1 MEEKTTKELWEDIER
16 KNLEDALNAKPGSEE
31 GKQAFKQATDAHN
44 IREKENQIE
53 DGNKESKRKIAVDI
67 LKGVVFGIAA
77 FGGQVILKNLDKN
90 NQRELMR
97 ECMDWE
103 TGEDAQMFTTTPGKS
118 VKNIFRFK

>member
-16 KNLEDALNAKPGSEE
+16 KNLEDALNAEPGSEE

-53 DGNKESKRKIAVDI
+53 DGKKESKRKIAVDI

-77 FGGQVILKNLDKN
+77 FGGQVIL
-90 NQRELMR
+90 M
-97 ECMDWE
+97 
-103 TGEDAQMFTTTPGKS
+103 
-118 VKNIFRFK
+118 FRFGIINSILWTKSLILKCG